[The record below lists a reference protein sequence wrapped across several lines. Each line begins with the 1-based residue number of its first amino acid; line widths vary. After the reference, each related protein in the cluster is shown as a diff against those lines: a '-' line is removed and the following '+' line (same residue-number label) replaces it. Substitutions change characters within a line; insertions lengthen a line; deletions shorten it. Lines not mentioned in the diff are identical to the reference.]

1 MDNFEYTK
9 MFDNIEAF
17 KTLDKNSA
25 EVSDIRIVIRLDKSV
40 MVMYN
45 IKQQRRIYYDS
56 RIYRRKVYHSSVYH

>member
-9 MFDNIEAF
+9 TFDNIEEF
-17 KTLDKNSA
+17 KIWDNNSS

-45 IKQQRRIYYDS
+45 IKQ
-56 RIYRRKVYHSSVYH
+56 

>member
-9 MFDNIEAF
+9 TFDNIEAF
-17 KTLDKNSA
+17 RTWNKNIS

-45 IKQQRRIYYDS
+45 IKQ
-56 RIYRRKVYHSSVYH
+56 